1 MSFVN
6 DLHNGLTNLVGDG
19 KRFRNNS
26 ELARYC
32 NVEPIFTHRY
42 LHGPKKGLTAIGD
55 VLDKLGAKLV
65 FPEED
70 SHQRVTRD
78 VCFVDTRIVSSGEH
92 IPPPQVEDYIA
103 VPMVG
108 EVGAGPGMIDQ
119 EEVLSWVLVH
129 SNSLAVHNRNNL
141 LAVEIGK
148 NQRSMEPTLH
158 PMDIILVNRNDCGDV
173 RGFNPPGNIF
183 LVREPG
189 QEGGAMVKRV
199 SITKRKEVSTITFYS
214 DNPLFEPETYL
225 LSEYDNDIRNA
236 LVGRVVWAWT
246 DLSRK

>member
-92 IPPPQVEDYIA
+92 IPPPQVVINRYCQR
-103 VPMVG
+103 VLLY
-108 EVGAGPGMIDQ
+108 MIQ
-119 EEVLSWVLVH
+119 SKQKGRYHVL
-129 SNSLAVHNRNNL
+129 R
-141 LAVEIGK
+141 
-148 NQRSMEPTLH
+148 R
-158 PMDIILVNRNDCGDV
+158 
-173 RGFNPPGNIF
+173 
-183 LVREPG
+183 
-189 QEGGAMVKRV
+189 
-199 SITKRKEVSTITFYS
+199 
-214 DNPLFEPETYL
+214 
-225 LSEYDNDIRNA
+225 
-236 LVGRVVWAWT
+236 
-246 DLSRK
+246 